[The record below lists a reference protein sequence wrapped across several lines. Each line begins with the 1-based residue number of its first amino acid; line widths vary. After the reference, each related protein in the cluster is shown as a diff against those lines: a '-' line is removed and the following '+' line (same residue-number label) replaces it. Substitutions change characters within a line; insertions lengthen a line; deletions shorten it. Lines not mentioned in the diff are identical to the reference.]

1 MRNTCS
7 VMGNTGS
14 ATGKKPAVGFIGAGR
29 VGTALA
35 SKLSDCGYPV
45 VAVSSRSRSS
55 ADRLAARVAGCAAK
69 SSGQDVA
76 EAAELVF
83 VTTPDDAIAGVVAGI
98 VWRAGQSVV
107 HCSGADSVDSL
118 EPANRTGALT
128 GCFHPLQTFADLTQ
142 ATDNIAGSTFAVEA
156 GEPLLG
162 SLKEMAT
169 ALGGD
174 AIELGAGDKVV
185 YHAAA
190 VIACN
195 YLVTLVKLATDLW
208 ATFGV
213 DQERATRALAP
224 LLRGT
229 IANIERIG
237 LPDCLTGPI
246 ARGDTGTI
254 TKHLEALGETAPE
267 LVATYRDLGRQTVP
281 IAAAKGSIDRRQVE
295 DILCL
300 LKDGLPAK
308 GLRYRRQEAR
318 T

>member
-1 MRNTCS
+1 M
-7 VMGNTGS
+7 
-14 ATGKKPAVGFIGAGR
+14 

-45 VAVSSRSRSS
+45 VAVSSRSRAS
-55 ADRLAARVAGCAAK
+55 ADRLAARIAGCTAM
-69 SSGQDVA
+69 SRGQEVA

-83 VTTPDDAIAGVVAGI
+83 ITTPDDAIAGVVADI
-98 VWRAGQSVV
+98 VWHPGQSVV

-118 EPANRTGALT
+118 EPANRMGALT
-128 GCFHPLQTFADLTQ
+128 GCFHPLQTFADVAQ
-142 ATDNIAGSTFAVEA
+142 AIDSIAGSTFALEA
-156 GEPLLG
+156 NEPLLD
-162 SLKEMAT
+162 SLKEIAA

-195 YLVTLVKLATDLW
+195 YLVTLVKMATDLW
-208 ATFGV
+208 ETFGV
-213 DQERATRALAP
+213 DQDRATRALAP

-229 IANIERIG
+229 IANIERVG

-254 TKHLEALGETAPE
+254 AKHLEALRETAPD

-281 IAAAKGSIDRRQVE
+281 IAAAKGKINRQQVE
-295 DILCL
+295 DLLCL
-300 LKDGLPAK
+300 LEDRLPAK
-308 GLRYRRQEAR
+308 GLKYRRQAAR

>member
-1 MRNTCS
+1 MNNTDS
-7 VMGNTGS
+7 EMNR
-14 ATGKKPAVGFIGAGR
+14 KPAVGFIGAGK

-45 VAVSSRSRSS
+45 VAVASRSHAS
-55 ADRLAARVAGCAAK
+55 AERLAARIAGCTAMN
-69 SSGQDVA
+69 SGQKVA

-98 VWRAGQSVV
+98 VWHAGQSVV

-118 EPANRTGALT
+118 EPASRMGALT
-128 GCFHPLQTFADLTQ
+128 GCFHPLQTFADVTQ
-142 ATDNIAGSTFAVEA
+142 ATDNIAGSTFALEA
-156 GEPLLG
+156 SGPLLG
-162 SLKEMAT
+162 SLKEMAAT
-169 ALGGD
+169 LGGD
-174 AIELGAGDKVV
+174 AIELSAGDKVV

-208 ATFGV
+208 ETFGV

-229 IANIERIG
+229 ISNIERVG

-246 ARGDTGTI
+246 ARGDTGTVA
-254 TKHLEALGETAPE
+254 KHLEALSDIAPD
-267 LVATYRDLGRQTVP
+267 LVATYRNLGRQTVP
-281 IAAAKGSIDRRQVE
+281 IAAAKGTIDRRQAE
-295 DILCL
+295 DLLSL
-300 LKDGLPAK
+300 LKDSLSAK
-308 GLRYRRQEAR
+308 GLRDSRQEAR